1 MKKTLAIV
9 LALAMVLCMIPASFA
24 ALNET
29 VSDKSYDL
37 KVYPVDENGAVADSP
52 FATETKANTIT
63 AKYDYE
69 KLDEVTTGKF
79 TEDKKM
85 ALVEVSGFNS
95 GKKDLKDVEVTID
108 GKNLEVNDLA
118 DYVDA
123 TGWFNNNQVNFPVEL
138 TKAGYSDTY
147 LIEVTGT
154 YTQGTETVNYK
165 ETAKITV
172 KLVNTAEYKNAKT
185 ATISKIESTNNDAFD
200 AYIVGSK
207 IYLDFVDNESNVNSS
222 SFSEDLEI
230 TFKDNNGDLFNVVT
244 WAYDPSSKE
253 GSKKAVFEVDGD
265 GVKLDESKAKYTVNM
280 AACYTDKDYFNDVVF
295 TLETSSAIYETK
307 EYDVVVRYGIKE
319 ADPKGIYF
327 AESSKTIKIGEEYTP
342 VVMGVAT
349 GKKVDADILP
359 GDNTDRQVIDID
371 GDTITGTQEGVAY
384 ITAEYKPAGS
394 NGDPYK
400 ASSMKIVVTTGST
413 DDDDDDTDSAKYVV
427 TASSLNV
434 RSGAGTGYSKI
445 GSLKNGAIVEVETIA
460 NGWAK
465 LADGGYVSSQYL
477 AKVVEDGEAV
487 TMYVTC
493 RTLNVRKG
501 PGTSYAKAG
510 TLSRGTAVQVVG
522 MTGSWAKLSNGT
534 YVSANYLSK

>member
-95 GKKDLKDVEVTID
+95 ATKDLKDVEVTID

-154 YTQGTETVNYK
+154 YDQNGETVNYK

-185 ATISKIESTNNDAFD
+185 ATISKIESANKDAFD

-207 IYLDFVDNESNVNSS
+207 IYLDFVDNKSNVNSS

-280 AACYTDKDYFNDVVF
+280 AACYADEDYFNDVVF

-359 GDNTDRQVIDID
+359 GEKTDRQVIDID

-394 NGDPYK
+394 KDSYK
-400 ASSMKIVVTTGST
+400 ASSMKIVVTAGST

>member
-69 KLDEVTTGKF
+69 KIDEVTTGKF

-95 GKKDLKDVEVTID
+95 AAKDLKDVEVTID

-123 TGWFNNNQVNFPVEL
+123 TGWFNNKQVNFPVEL

-154 YTQGTETVNYK
+154 YDQNGETVNYK

-185 ATISKIESTNNDAFD
+185 ATISKIESTNKNAFD

-207 IYLDFVDNESNVNSS
+207 IYLDFVDKKDNVNSS

-230 TFKDNNGDLFNVVT
+230 TFKDNNGDLFDVVT

-280 AACYTDKDYFNDVVF
+280 AACCADEDYFTDVVF

-359 GDNTDRQVIDID
+359 GEKTDRQVIDID

-394 NGDPYK
+394 KDSYK
-400 ASSMKIVVTTGST
+400 ASSMKIVVTAGST

-465 LADGGYVSSQYL
+465 LANGGYVSSQYL